1 MTPDCDVSGGGA
13 AASASNG
20 PAAPTVKPLRASS
33 SRDIVVAA
41 ACGVFVAFMVGMAY
55 AAVPFYTWFCRTTG
69 FGGVP
74 QVASVAPGPVL
85 DRRIT
90 VFFDANVGPGLPWRF
105 QPERTSID
113 VRIGEVV
120 TIYYTVTNLS
130 QRETG
135 GQAAYNVSPTTVG
148 GYFTK
153 INCFC
158 FTEQH
163 LAPGETR
170 EMPVVFYVD
179 PDLIKD
185 SDQDDLNTITL
196 SYTFYPLRAS
206 SRGGVADS
214 ASPPGAEQKKI

>member
-1 MTPDCDVSGGGA
+1 MTDGDTPGTKAGGPA
-13 AASASNG
+13 RVPPRSAAS
-20 PAAPTVKPLRASS
+20 R
-33 SRDIVVAA
+33 RDIVVAA

-55 AAVPFYTWFCRTTG
+55 AAVPLYSWFCRTTG

-74 QVASVAPGPVL
+74 QIANMAPGQVL
-85 DRRIT
+85 DRKVT
-90 VFFDANVGPGLPWRF
+90 VFFDANVGVGLPWRF

-120 TIYYTVTNLS
+120 TVFYTVTNLS
-130 QRETG
+130 QQETG
-135 GQAAYNVSPTTVG
+135 GQAAYNVSPPTAG
-148 GYFTK
+148 SYFTK

-158 FTEQH
+158 FTEQR

-179 PDLIKD
+179 PELIKD

-196 SYTFYPLRAS
+196 SYTFYPLRTP
-206 SRGGVADS
+206 SRKGVADS
-214 ASPPGAEQKKI
+214 AGPAGAERKKI